1 MARLLKVVL
10 VVCAV
15 LVLCGV
21 GVLGVFRLQAQGRE
35 AKTRRDAAPPGG
47 RFVRAGDVEVFVQ
60 ELGLAPAPVVLFVH
74 GMGAWSEIWRET
86 LAETAAAGF
95 RAVALDLPP
104 FGYSERPAPGA
115 YGRQHQARRILGV
128 IDALG
133 AREAILV
140 GHSFGAGPTM
150 EAVLLAPGRA
160 KALVLVDAAIGL
172 DAPEGG
178 VSIPGWV
185 LRPRRFRNAIVA
197 ATVTNPLLTRRLLTR
212 FVADPAAVTDARVRM
227 LQAPLVVQG
236 ATDAFGDW
244 LLDFLTSRE
253 TGLSRRSEA
262 YRVVAGPTLVIWGDR
277 DTTTPLAQGQ
287 RLAQLIPSAELAV
300 MAGVGHMPQIEDVSQ
315 FNRLLLAFLRKHAPA
330 AE

>member
-1 MARLLKVVL
+1 VARLLKVVL

-21 GVLGVFRLQAQGRE
+21 GVLGVFRLQAQSRE

-47 RFVRAGDVEVFVQ
+47 RFVRAGDIEVFVQ
-60 ELGLAPAPVVLFVH
+60 ELGLAQAPVVLFVH

-150 EAVLLAPGRA
+150 EAVLLAPGR
-160 KALVLVDAAIGL
+160 
-172 DAPEGG
+172 
-178 VSIPGWV
+178 PGRWSWSTP
-185 LRPRRFRNAIVA
+185 RSAWTPRRVA
-197 ATVTNPLLTRRLLTR
+197 
-212 FVADPAAVTDARVRM
+212 
-227 LQAPLVVQG
+227 
-236 ATDAFGDW
+236 
-244 LLDFLTSRE
+244 
-253 TGLSRRSEA
+253 
-262 YRVVAGPTLVIWGDR
+262 
-277 DTTTPLAQGQ
+277 
-287 RLAQLIPSAELAV
+287 
-300 MAGVGHMPQIEDVSQ
+300 
-315 FNRLLLAFLRKHAPA
+315 
-330 AE
+330 